1 MNSLETTPVCR
12 LQSLREDRGLSQAE
26 LARRCGLTRQSVH
39 VIESGSS
46 IPNVLTAMKL
56 ADALECTVEELFPRP
71 DDETVIDV
79 VLPRRSQLVTPRIE
93 VARVRERWLGFP
105 SDEAKNLTSGFR
117 AADALMRAEKP
128 RAQAVPLKPKREL
141 ERNIVVV
148 GCDPGLGIVR
158 DHLGTIAK
166 SGRMLWFSASSQ
178 ESLKRLEEGQSH
190 IAGIHFIGAQGDENL
205 RRAKQLKLP
214 QGGVL
219 MRFAHWEMGWLVANG
234 NPKNIRTVSDLA
246 RKDVRFVN
254 REKGSGSRYLLDLL
268 LSKAGVAPK
277 SVPGYETTVGS
288 HHEGGLCVGRDEA
301 DVAMGL
307 RSVAVVHGLDFVPM
321 AHVGFDLVIPSDL
334 MEHPTVALLCESL
347 QSNRLQRELQALPG
361 YETTET
367 GRILA
372 TLPAQ

>member
-1 MNSLETTPVCR
+1 MNSLDTAPVCR

-26 LARRCGLTRQSVH
+26 LARQCGLTRQSVH
-39 VIESGSS
+39 IIESGSS

-56 ADALECTVEELFPRP
+56 ADALDCTVEELFPRSG
-71 DDETVIDV
+71 DESVIDV
-79 VLPRRSQLVTPRIE
+79 VLPRRSRLVTPRIE
-93 VARVRERWLGFP
+93 VARVRERWMGFP
-105 SDEAKNLTSGFR
+105 SDEAKNFSAGFR
-117 AADALMRAEKP
+117 AADALMRSEKP
-128 RAQAVPLKPKREL
+128 RGQATPLKPKREL

-158 DHLGTIAK
+158 DHLGSIAK

-190 IAGIHFIGAQGDENL
+190 VAGIHFIGAQGDENL
-205 RRAKQLKLP
+205 RRATQIKLP
-214 QGGVL
+214 QGGVM
-219 MRFAHWEMGWLVANG
+219 MRFAHWEMGWLVAAG
-234 NPKNIRTVSDLA
+234 NPKNIHNVTDLS

-268 LSKAGVAPK
+268 LGKAGVPVK
-277 SVPGYETTVGS
+277 SVTGYETNVGS
-288 HHEGGLCVGRDEA
+288 HNEGGIRVGRGEA

-307 RSVAVVHGLDFVPM
+307 RSVAVVHGLDFVPI
-321 AHVGFDLVIPSDL
+321 AQVGFDLVIPSDL
-334 MEHPTVALLCESL
+334 MEHPMVTLLCESL
-347 QSNRLQRELQALPG
+347 QSSRLQRELQSLPG
-361 YETTET
+361 YETAET